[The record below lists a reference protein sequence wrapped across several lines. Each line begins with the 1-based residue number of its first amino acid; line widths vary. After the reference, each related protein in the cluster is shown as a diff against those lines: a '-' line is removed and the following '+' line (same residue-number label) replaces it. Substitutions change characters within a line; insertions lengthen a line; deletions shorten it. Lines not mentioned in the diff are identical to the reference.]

1 MKSCLG
7 ENMIFLFGE
16 NVTFLTF
23 LLHLTIKKHVFA
35 FERVWVG
42 SPQDHMALK
51 MVFLYPMVRLSKMIV
66 SGWESVHWWKGFAC
80 LLRSQATSKNS
91 FTKNYKTLNG
101 LCVQTIIPF
110 LYKLYNKMHLE
121 RGQGKQREVDSLIS
135 KRDFNKYLS

>member
-110 LYKLYNKMHLE
+110 ANSTIRCIQKEDKEN
-121 RGQGKQREVDSLIS
+121 RGKLIS
-135 KRDFNKYLS
+135 KGDFNKYLS